1 MIPFSIR
8 QLVNGKV
15 TASTTLDTVEFDV
28 TADDSLFKMPAK
40 SALPFR
46 PGSSGEGRTTT
57 PGAAGVPAGARN
69 TTRSSGR

>member
-28 TADDSLFKMPAK
+28 AADDSLFKMPSK
-40 SALPFR
+40 
-46 PGSSGEGRTTT
+46 
-57 PGAAGVPAGARN
+57 
-69 TTRSSGR
+69 